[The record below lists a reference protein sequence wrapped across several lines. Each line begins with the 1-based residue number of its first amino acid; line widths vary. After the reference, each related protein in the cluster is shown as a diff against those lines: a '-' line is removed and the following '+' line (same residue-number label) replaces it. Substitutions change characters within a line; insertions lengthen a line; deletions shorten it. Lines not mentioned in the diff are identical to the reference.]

1 MTNDSFVFWYS
12 WLGGA
17 GLHYSLMKGGGR
29 FFPSLQFFRDLET
42 RGRDDPTSFPD
53 VRELSTIVLEMSTA
67 NLGAIVRQGAA
78 GSVGASLFPA
88 AAIVLFTRSG
98 PPRPCRGGGGRARFL

>member
-29 FFPSLQFFRDLET
+29 FFPSLQFCRDLET

-78 GSVGASLFPA
+78 GSVGAALFPA
-88 AAIVLFTRSG
+88 GARGLFSPCG
-98 PPRPCRGGGGRARFL
+98 PPSPGRAVGG